1 MRKVKRELVASFVRT
16 MNNCR
21 FYEDEERLGHLLD
34 EIGTLRGLA
43 YALEAVG
50 ICPHSEEFL
59 RYIDMSQSL
68 MQALDDD

>member
-1 MRKVKRELVASFVRT
+1 MSKVKRELVASFERT

-21 FYEDEERLGHLLD
+21 LYEDEERLGHLLN
-34 EIGTLRGLA
+34 EIGALRGLA

-59 RYIDMSQSL
+59 HYIDVSRSL
-68 MQALDDD
+68 MPALDDD

>member
-1 MRKVKRELVASFVRT
+1 MSEATSELVASFERT

-21 FYEDEERLGHLLD
+21 VYEDEERLGHLLN

-50 ICPHSEEFL
+50 ICPHSEEFSH
-59 RYIDMSQSL
+59 YIDVSQSL
-68 MQALDDD
+68 MKGLDDD